1 MARRELSPACLRV
14 VQAVTAQPVAG
25 PVLIACSGGAD
36 SLALTAAA
44 AHLQARGQHFTTGLK
59 ALVVDHGLQP
69 GSAEVAARVVERLA
83 ALGLP
88 ADQVAVEVTETGAGL
103 EADARVARYSALVA
117 AAQPNGQVWL
127 GHTLDD
133 QAETVLLGLARG
145 SGTRSLAGMAPTT
158 TFAGVTFA
166 RPLLGL
172 RRTDT
177 AQACADWGLD
187 VWDDPMNADTRFAR
201 VRVRQRVLPLLEAEL
216 GPGIAQAL
224 ARTGELARADAD
236 ELDAQAAALAPEPG
250 ADLEVGL
257 LAALPPALASRVLRG
272 WLLGN
277 GITEPGHGHIAQ
289 VLGLVTDWHGQ
300 AGVDLPGGYRVRRTA
315 GQLRVGP
322 LGLSRGRR

>member
-1 MARRELSPACLRV
+1 
-14 VQAVTAQPVAG
+14 
-25 PVLIACSGGAD
+25 
-36 SLALTAAA
+36 
-44 AHLQARGQHFTTGLK
+44 
-59 ALVVDHGLQP
+59 
-69 GSAEVAARVVERLA
+69 
-83 ALGLP
+83 
-88 ADQVAVEVTETGAGL
+88 
-103 EADARVARYSALVA
+103 
-117 AAQPNGQVWL
+117 
-127 GHTLDD
+127 
-133 QAETVLLGLARG
+133 
-145 SGTRSLAGMAPTT
+145 MAPTT

-277 GITEPGHGHIAQ
+277 GITEPGHGHINQ

-315 GQLRVGP
+315 GQLCLGP